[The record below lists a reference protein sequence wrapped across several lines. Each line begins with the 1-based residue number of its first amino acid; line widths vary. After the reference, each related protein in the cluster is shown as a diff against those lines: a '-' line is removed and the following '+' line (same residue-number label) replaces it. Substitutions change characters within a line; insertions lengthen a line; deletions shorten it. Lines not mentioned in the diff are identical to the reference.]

1 MEEFSERIGQAM
13 MIFLILVG
21 LFVIIRPKLALH
33 SFVFLAQKV
42 ATAAVICLILALPVG
57 IYCTF
62 AHTYAYWSNFPA
74 GGFFAYWF
82 APAAYGW
89 APVTM
94 LLIVIGAFR
103 LAKRR
108 PQ

>member
-1 MEEFSERIGQAM
+1 M

-21 LFVIIRPKLALH
+21 LFVIIRPRLALYA
-33 SFVFLAQKV
+33 FVFLAQKI
-42 ATAAVICLILALPVG
+42 ATAAVICLVLALPVG
-57 IYCTF
+57 LYCAF
-62 AHTYAYWSNFPA
+62 AHTDAYWSSFPA

-94 LLIVIGAFR
+94 LLIVIGAFK

>member
-1 MEEFSERIGQAM
+1 M
-13 MIFLILVG
+13 MILLILVG
-21 LFVIIRPKLALH
+21 LFVIIRPALALYA
-33 SFVFLAQKV
+33 FVFLLQKI
-42 ATAAVICLILALPVG
+42 ATAAVICLVLALPVG

-62 AHTYAYWSNFPA
+62 AHTDTYRSNFPA

-103 LAKRR
+103 LVKRR
-108 PQ
+108 PQRGGRSAQKE

>member
-1 MEEFSERIGQAM
+1 M
-13 MIFLILVG
+13 MIVLILVG
-21 LFVIIRPKLALH
+21 LFVIIRPALALYT
-33 SFVFLAQKV
+33 FVFLLQKI
-42 ATAAVICLILALPVG
+42 ATAAVICPLLALPVG

-62 AHTYAYWSNFPA
+62 AHTDTYWSNFPA

-103 LAKRR
+103 IAKRR
-108 PQ
+108 SQ